1 MRRDE
6 ELERFK
12 EVNLTVIA
20 AELGGYEIVRK
31 KSTRHSVLM
40 DSGRDKIIVSK
51 NGSHYIYCS
60 VHDPDS
66 NGTVIDFVQ
75 NVVELNCSLG
85 RVRQHLRP
93 FLNGEHVAAAK
104 DRHPHKYAES
114 VQPSSVDFLA
124 VAARFS
130 RFDPIEEPHPY
141 LCAKRHVSFELLK
154 RPRVEGLVRHSVKYG
169 SVIFPH
175 WGQPTNDPLDEG
187 RCLVGYEIKGPSVSM
202 YSAEGRKG
210 LFVSRGFDGDRS
222 LVFTESGLDALAYLA
237 LHCKSDHSRVVS
249 VGGTLNRDF
258 QLPLIEGAI
267 RKMPAGSEIVA
278 GFDADP
284 PGDRLTEQLAEIVAS
299 LAGDGLKFRDH
310 RPTIRGQDWNDVLCD
325 PSADA
330 TVRFEPEPPEWDP

>member
-75 NVVELNCSLG
+75 NVVERKCSLG
-85 RVRQHLRP
+85 GVRQHLRP
-93 FLNGEHVAAAK
+93 FLNGEHFVAVK
-104 DRHPHKYAES
+104 ERNPNRYAES
-114 VQPSSVDFLA
+114 IQPSSVDFLA

-130 RFDPIEEPHPY
+130 RFDPIEESHPY
-141 LCAKRHVSFELLK
+141 LCGERHIPFALLMQ
-154 RPRVEGLVRHSVKYG
+154 PRLSGLVRHSAKHG

-175 WGQPTNDPLDEG
+175 WGQPTSDPRDDA
-187 RCLVGYEIKGPSVSM
+187 RCLVGYEIKDGAGSM

-210 LFVSRGFDGDRS
+210 LFISRGFDADGT
-222 LVFTESGLDALAYLA
+222 LVFTESGLDALSYLA
-237 LHCKSDHSRVVS
+237 VNGGCDQTRVAS
-249 VGGTLNRDF
+249 VGGTLNREY
-258 QLPLIEGAI
+258 QLPLIEAAI
-267 RKMPAGSEIVA
+267 RKMPLGSEIVA
-278 GFDADP
+278 GFDADS
-284 PGDRLTEQLAEIVAS
+284 PGDQLTQQLADIVSS
-299 LAGDGLKFRDH
+299 LGRTAFSFRDH
-310 RPTIRGQDWNDVLCD
+310 RPLMRGQDWNDCLRKATPPVLG
-325 PSADA
+325 SGLL
-330 TVRFEPEPPEWDP
+330 EPL